1 MRKTYKYRL
10 YPTKEQEAKIQFT
23 LERCRLLYNRLLDER
38 RVAYNTD
45 KTTLNYYNQANTLTE
60 RKKYI
65 PALKQVHSQV
75 LQDVVK
81 RLDKAFQAFFRRV
94 KTGEKPGYPRFKS
107 VSRYNSFTYPQGGY
121 SINGNRLV
129 LSKIGEVK
137 IKLHRQP
144 QGKIKMCT
152 VVVKNGKYYACLSC
166 EVEPNILPES
176 HKTVGIDLGVK
187 HLAIT
192 SDGEFYEHPRFL
204 RESERKLRKK
214 QRSVSRKKKGSSR
227 RRKAI
232 RELAKVHEHI
242 ANQRRDYAH
251 KVSRRL
257 VNGYGL
263 MAFENLNV
271 QGMVKN
277 HHLAK
282 SIVDASWNQ
291 LVQYTTY
298 KAEEAGRRVVLVDPK
313 NTSQLCSN
321 CGEIVPKKLSD
332 RVHRCEHCGYVQD
345 RDINAAQNILKRAL
359 VV

>member
-1 MRKTYKYRL
+1 MRKAYKYRL
-10 YPTKEQEAKIQFT
+10 YPTKEQREKIQFT
-23 LERCRLLYNRLLDER
+23 LERCRLLYNRLLGER
-38 RVAYNTD
+38 RFAYEAD
-45 KTTLNYYNQANTLTE
+45 KTTLNYYDQANTLNE

-65 PALKQVHSQV
+65 PVLKQVHSQV

-94 KTGEKPGYPRFKS
+94 KAGETPGYPRFKS
-107 VSRYNSFTYPQGGY
+107 AGRYDSFTYPQGGY
-121 SINGNRLV
+121 SLNGNKLK

-144 QGKIKMCT
+144 QGKIKTCT
-152 VVVKNGKYYACLSC
+152 VILKNGKYYACLSC
-166 EVEPNILPES
+166 EMES
-176 HKTVGIDLGVK
+176 NSLRKTEKTVGIDLGVK

-192 SDGEFYEHPRFL
+192 SDGTFFEHPKFL
-204 RESERKLRKK
+204 RESERKLHRK
-214 QRSVSRKKKGSSR
+214 QRSVSHKKKGSVR
-227 RRKAI
+227 RCKAV
-232 RELAKVHEHI
+232 RELARLHERI
-242 ANQRRDYAH
+242 ANQRKDYAH
-251 KVSRRL
+251 KVSRQL
-257 VNGYGL
+257 VSQYGL
-263 MAFENLNV
+263 IAFENLNV

-291 LVQYTTY
+291 LIQYTTY

-321 CGEIVPKKLSD
+321 CGEIVPKKLSERMHQCD
-332 RVHRCEHCGYVQD
+332 HCGYVQD

-359 VV
+359 AG

>member
-1 MRKTYKYRL
+1 MRKAYKYRL
-10 YPTKEQEAKIQFT
+10 YPTKEQEEKIQFT
-23 LERCRLLYNRLLDER
+23 LERCRLLYNRMLEER
-38 RVAYNTD
+38 RFAYETE
-45 KTTLNYYNQANTLTE
+45 KATLNYYDQANTLNE

-65 PALKQVHSQV
+65 PSLKQVHSQV
-75 LQDVVK
+75 LQDVIK

-94 KTGEKPGYPRFKS
+94 KAGETPGYPRFKS
-107 VSRYNSFTYPQGGY
+107 AGRYDSFTYPQSGY
-121 SINGNRLV
+121 SVCGTKLT

-137 IKLHRQP
+137 LKLHRQP
-144 QGKIKMCT
+144 QGEIKTCT
-152 VVVKNGKYYACLSC
+152 VLVKNGKYYASLSC
-166 EVEPNILPES
+166 EVESNTAPES
-176 HKTVGIDLGVK
+176 KGTVGIDLGVK
-187 HLAIT
+187 YLAIT
-192 SDGEFYEHPRFL
+192 SNGEFYEHPKFL
-204 RESERKLRKK
+204 RESERKLHRK

-227 RRKAI
+227 RGEAI
-232 RELAKVHEHI
+232 RELARLHEHI

-251 KVSRRL
+251 KVSRKL

-263 MAFENLNV
+263 IAFEKLNV

-291 LVQYTTY
+291 LIQYTTY

-321 CGEIVPKKLSD
+321 CGEIVHKKQSE
-332 RVHRCEHCGYVQD
+332 RVHSCNHCGYVQD

-359 VV
+359 A

>member
-1 MRKTYKYRL
+1 MRKAYKYRL
-10 YPTKEQEAKIQFT
+10 YPTKEQEEKIQFT

-38 RVAYNTD
+38 RFVYETD
-45 KTTLNYYNQANTLTE
+45 KTTLNYYAQANTLNE

-65 PALKQVHSQV
+65 PALTQVHSQV

-94 KTGEKPGYPRFKS
+94 KAGETPGYPRFKS
-107 VSRYNSFTYPQGGY
+107 AGRYDSFTYPQSGY
-121 SINGNRLV
+121 SINGNQIT
-129 LSKIGEVK
+129 LSKIGGVK

-144 QGKIKMCT
+144 QGTIKTCT
-152 VVVKNGKYYACLSC
+152 VTVKNGKYYASLSC
-166 EVEPNILPES
+166 EVEPNALPES
-176 HKTVGIDLGVK
+176 KEAVGIDLGVK

-192 SDGEFYEHPRFL
+192 SDGEFYEHPKFL
-204 RESERKLRKK
+204 RESERTLHRK
-214 QRSVSRKKKGSSR
+214 QRSVSRKKKGSVR
-227 RRKAI
+227 RRKNI
-232 RELAKVHEHI
+232 RELARLHEHI

-251 KVSRRL
+251 KVSRKL

-263 MAFENLNV
+263 LAFENLNV
-271 QGMVKN
+271 QGMVRN

-313 NTSQLCSN
+313 NTSQQCSN
-321 CGEIVPKKLSD
+321 CGKIVPKKLSE
-332 RVHRCEHCGYVQD
+332 RIHRCEHCGYVQD
-345 RDINAAQNILKRAL
+345 RDVNAAQNILKRAL
-359 VV
+359 A